1 MLLIFAYLQGNK
13 QNSKILSLRIRITF
27 TQLWVISISRRVKW
41 ILRLRLF
48 HLSLS
53 LLIVSVLVQYSRF
66 LLIMP
71 NPPSTKS
78 TTSSQATAEPHA
90 DPHPEPGPDWEVATQ
105 IWGVA
110 WQVHWAGFGI
120 IFSMLALR
128 SLIALAQVRK
138 REGFG
143 RKPLVVAINVLVL
156 TQGVTRALFL
166 FLDPYESRTNG
177 LKVPPWLTNLLYGIT
192 FPCLTSSFCLIHLA
206 FIEVSK
212 VQIGSKKLQS
222 VSFLSVVITIH
233 FAIVVTAEIVT
244 AMKAELTPLIIVCQS
259 LFILWGFLLS
269 TSFIYSGLK
278 VIQHD
283 LTVQREL
290 QMVQIGTADRVGRP
304 RQATG
309 TIKVAKITLATSI
322 LGFAC
327 CGLQLYSL
335 FGVYSL
341 YSKVVNPAP
350 WPWWIFQTCF
360 RLVEFF
366 MACTIAYSVMQ
377 RSSVREISKTN
388 NHSNDISKDI
398 IKPGNC

>member
-1 MLLIFAYLQGNK
+1 M
-13 QNSKILSLRIRITF
+13 SDST
-27 TQLWVISISRRVKW
+27 
-41 ILRLRLF
+41 
-48 HLSLS
+48 
-53 LLIVSVLVQYSRF
+53 LVT
-66 LLIMP
+66 
-71 NPPSTKS
+71 N
-78 TTSSQATAEPHA
+78 TTSSQATTEPHAEPHA
-90 DPHPEPGPDWEVATQ
+90 EPGPDWEVATQ
-105 IWGVA
+105 KWGVA
-110 WQVHWAGFGI
+110 WQVHWAGFGV

-128 SLIALAQVRK
+128 SVIALSQVRK
-138 REGFG
+138 REGLG
-143 RKPLVVAINVLVL
+143 RKPLVVAINALL
-156 TQGVTRALFL
+156 MAQGMTRALFL

-177 LKVPPWLTNLLYGIT
+177 LKVPSWLTNLLYGIT

-206 FIEVSK
+206 FVEVSK

-233 FAIVVTAEIVT
+233 FGVVVTAETVT
-244 AMKAELTPLIIVCQS
+244 ALRADLTPLIIVCQS

-278 VIQHD
+278 VIQRD
-283 LTVQREL
+283 VAVQREL
-290 QMVQIGTADRVGRP
+290 QIVQIDKASKMGRP
-304 RQATG
+304 KQTKR
-309 TIKVAKITLATSI
+309 TIKVAKITMATSI

-350 WPWWIFQTCF
+350 WPWWTFQTCF

-377 RSSVREISKTN
+377 RSSAREISETN
-388 NHSNDISKDI
+388 KQSNDISKNI
-398 IKPGNC
+398 IKPGNH